1 MSDATTL
8 ALLDRDLAA
17 VPAELAQRVGAVVK
31 TLNLTENRIR
41 GAVSNLHLFTAVETL
56 VLDSNG
62 LDSLDGFP
70 KMPTVTTLWLN
81 KNAVRPVF
89 FHRGGGALAGCAA
102 RPHPTA
108 HAALRAPRSRAP
120 LSHPS
125 SSPTCPSLPTRW
137 RRPFRA

>member
-41 GAVSNLHLFTAVETL
+41 GAFSNLHLFTAVETL

-81 KNAVRPVF
+81 KNAVRFFFF
-89 FHRGGGALAGCAA
+89 FHRGSALAGCAA
-102 RPHPTA
+102 RPLP
-108 HAALRAPRSRAP
+108 LREPQARSRAP
-120 LSHPS
+120 LSRPS